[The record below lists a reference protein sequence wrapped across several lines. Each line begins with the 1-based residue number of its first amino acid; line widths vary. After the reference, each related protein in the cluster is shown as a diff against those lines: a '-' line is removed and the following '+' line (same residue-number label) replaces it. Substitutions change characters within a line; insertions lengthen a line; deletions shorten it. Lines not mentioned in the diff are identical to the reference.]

1 MRHVP
6 KLIRRAAL
14 LALLLPALPASTAL
28 AGTSSLPAP
37 PAAHGAEIAK
47 LVSGLSRATTWTTVQ
62 KIPFGGNTYHPE
74 GIVRL
79 GDRYLVSA
87 VEVTEP
93 TQRYPDG
100 AMIDGTD
107 RTNGAGIGHLME
119 FGADGS
125 RVADDALTAPGDP
138 EYHPGGLDY
147 DGHDVWTVLAQY
159 RPNSTATFVRIDP
172 QTREARPVLHADDHL
187 GGVVHDPTQ
196 HRLVGLNWGARKA
209 LTFDLGTP
217 EAGPLSTVTNPSQ
230 FVDYQD
236 CKGLGRPE
244 GYAHPIM
251 LCGGLASYGTFQLGG
266 IGLLD
271 QETLE
276 PLAEVP
282 ITQLSDAGNVLTR
295 NPIDVA
301 VVDGRLRLYLLPDD
315 TSSVLYVLEAGPAA

>member
-1 MRHVP
+1 MPQVS

-14 LALLLPALPASTAL
+14 LALLLPAVPASSAL
-28 AGTSSLPAP
+28 ADTSSLPAP
-37 PAAHGAEIAK
+37 PAAHGAEIAE
-47 LVSGLSRATTWTTVQ
+47 LVSELSRATTWTTVER
-62 KIPFGGNTYHPE
+62 IPFQGDTYHPE

-100 AMIDGTD
+100 AIIDGTD
-107 RTNGAGIGHLME
+107 RTNGAGIGHLLE

-125 RVADDALTAPGDP
+125 RIADDALTAPGDP

-147 DGHDVWTVLAQY
+147 DGHDVWTVLSQY

-172 QTREARPVLHADDHL
+172 VSRETEPVLHAGDHL
-187 GGVVHDPTQ
+187 GGVVHDPAED
-196 HRLVGLNWGARKA
+196 RLVGLNWGARKA
-209 LTFDLGTP
+209 LRFDPGAP
-217 EAGPLSTVTNPSQ
+217 AAGPLSTVVNPSH

-236 CKGLGRPE
+236 CKGLGRPD

-251 LCGGLASYGTFQLGG
+251 LCGGLASYGDFQLGG

-315 TSSVLYVLEAGPAA
+315 TSSVLYVLEAQPAA